1 MKRLNLFHLF
11 WFLPLMLFACAQLGV
26 PAADTFN
33 KKALVAYSTVEG
45 VAKTAASLR
54 AAGKLSDSDRE
65 NVLTTGRAAV
75 TGIELAKQMRPAD
88 PQAAEDKL
96 TATITV
102 LSALSAYLASKEK

>member
-1 MKRLNLFHLF
+1 MNRLLAPF
-11 WFLPLMLFACAQLGV
+11 FLTFALLLAACAQLGV

-33 KKALVAYSTVEG
+33 KKALVAYTTVEG

-75 TGIELAKQMRPAD
+75 TGIELAKQIYTTN
-88 PQAAEDKL
+88 PQAGDDKL

-102 LSALSAYLASKEK
+102 LAALQTYLASKEK